1 MLVTWLCIYIKER
14 LDITQKK
21 VITWVGMYY
30 TNFGIVDIKISLL
43 RVHVVSGYGVVLY
56 VMYAY
61 MVINLQKLVHR
72 LNL

>member
-1 MLVTWLCIYIKER
+1 MLVTWLCIYVKER
-14 LDITQKK
+14 LDIAQKK
-21 VITWVGMYY
+21 VVMWVEMYS